1 MNTKATISVPVGKT
15 SDNLLHE
22 PDMASL
28 PHLFLSYSH
37 EQQLLRYF
45 SEIIRCLPEKRNVT
59 LAAALSKNIYGV
71 LQPALSSHLIK
82 SLYIRNETTQ
92 EHPITRYAFLQQLN
106 KELKRRQR
114 RSLAEPLLLV
124 LVEDVLDLVI
134 TRRRSTGLQFLQLLI
149 EGPACGMH
157 VIAASGRAYR
167 NLLLQLLN
175 LNPVV
180 KEQLQKQMPGID
192 FSVHYPLGAEL
203 VMTPE
208 DVYFFRNRNK
218 LEYTRFFPL

>member
-15 SDNLLHE
+15 SDNLLHQ
-22 PDMASL
+22 PDIVSL
-28 PHLFLSYSH
+28 PHLFFSYSH

-45 SEIIRCLPEKRNVT
+45 SEIIECLPEKRDVT
-59 LAAALSKNIYGV
+59 LAAALSKNLYSE
-71 LQPALSSHLIK
+71 LQPLLSAHLIK
-82 SLYIRNETTQ
+82 PLYIRNETTQ
-92 EHPITRYAFLQQLN
+92 ENPITRYVFLQQLN
-106 KELKRRQR
+106 RELKRRQR
-114 RSLAEPLLLV
+114 RRLTEPLLLV

-149 EGPACGMH
+149 EGPESSMH

-175 LNPVV
+175 FNPVV

-208 DVYFFRNRNK
+208 DVYFFRKRN
-218 LEYTRFFPL
+218 EPDYTRFFPI